1 MGADILRGVRREEEK
16 ESAGEDNRGMTNDRK
31 MKSQIKYYLT
41 LVLLSLF
48 FFSCSSR
55 HKKLEVSYDDAKE
68 ILVNNESRFNEIARK
83 FLNQKSLIDISR
95 KYFSYEVVYD
105 IVAKNGMFRI
115 TILNMSEI
123 DFWKK
128 NNINSIINEGKSFAS
143 FLDNNSID
151 INLFLNLK
159 DFLFELEIFGIEKN
173 TEGDIVKIDIMY
185 SQGLLYLD
193 KIGTKITG
201 IPSTSIV
208 KKITDNWYYFKIE

>member
-1 MGADILRGVRREEEK
+1 
-16 ESAGEDNRGMTNDRK
+16 MTNDRK

-128 NNINSIINEGKSFAS
+128 II
-143 FLDNNSID
+143 
-151 INLFLNLK
+151 
-159 DFLFELEIFGIEKN
+159 
-173 TEGDIVKIDIMY
+173 
-185 SQGLLYLD
+185 
-193 KIGTKITG
+193 
-201 IPSTSIV
+201 SIV
-208 KKITDNWYYFKIE
+208 L